1 MANLLHIITADKKTF
16 HVEFEVARQSQ
27 TIRNMLDNL
36 NIQEGGD
43 GENILPLT
51 NEEITGPIL
60 KKALVWMEKN
70 RGKPDFQAD
79 DKKDAAKIDQ
89 EIVNLGQLNQWEK
102 LYLADMMADKEDMLR
117 LLKVACIL
125 EIMSLVN
132 LLTIGVSIFKR
143 RERTLIIKTAD
154 KRTFHVELEVA
165 RQSQTIRNM
174 LDDLNIQE
182 GGDGDNILPLT
193 NEDIT
198 GPIFTKALIWMERS
212 RGKPDFQPDEEK
224 DEENVDWDQF
234 NQWEK
239 LYLADMMADK
249 DDMFCLW
256 NVAIILKIVG
266 LVNLLTKA
274 IHILNRREKT
284 LIIITADKETFN
296 VELEVARQSQTIRN
310 MLDDLNIT
318 EAQIGSA
325 GSENTLPLT
334 NEEITGPLFKKAL
347 IWMEKNRGKPD
358 FQPDDD
364 TNLSNELKALKDEA
378 VVYWGLLNQ
387 WEKLYV
393 SDMLADV
400 DDMLRLLIVA
410 NFLEIKGLV
419 DLMTTAIALQIQ
431 GRTEEEIR
439 EAFHVKD
446 PKYTK
451 KELAKI
457 NEENPWG
464 PLGK

>member
-1 MANLLHIITADKKTF
+1 MATLLHIITADKNTF
-16 HVEFEVARQSQ
+16 HVEFEVAQQSQ
-27 TIRNMLDNL
+27 TIRNMLEDLHIQQDN
-36 NIQEGGD
+36 D

-51 NEEITGPIL
+51 NEEITGSL
-60 KKALVWMEKN
+60 FKKALIWMEKN
-70 RGKPDFQAD
+70 RGKPDYQGD
-79 DKKDAAKIDQ
+79 DKKD
-89 EIVNLGQLNQWEK
+89 EEHVNWHQLNQWEK
-102 LYLADMMADKEDMLR
+102 LYLADMSDFHKMLP
-117 LLKVACIL
+117 LLNVAIFL
-125 EIMSLVN
+125 EIKGLVN
-132 LLTIGVSIFKR
+132 LLKTAIYILSR
-143 RERTLIIKTAD
+143 REKTLIIKTAD
-154 KRTFHVELEVA
+154 KETFH
-165 RQSQTIRNM
+165 
-174 LDDLNIQE
+174 
-182 GGDGDNILPLT
+182 
-193 NEDIT
+193 
-198 GPIFTKALIWMERS
+198 
-212 RGKPDFQPDEEK
+212 
-224 DEENVDWDQF
+224 
-234 NQWEK
+234 
-239 LYLADMMADK
+239 
-249 DDMFCLW
+249 
-256 NVAIILKIVG
+256 
-266 LVNLLTKA
+266 
-274 IHILNRREKT
+274 
-284 LIIITADKETFN
+284 

-347 IWMEKNRGKPD
+347 IWMEKNRGNPD

-378 VVYWGLLNQ
+378 VVYWDLLNQ

-393 SDMLADV
+393 YDMLADV
-400 DDMLRLLIVA
+400 DNMLRLLIVA

-451 KELAKI
+451 KELAKL